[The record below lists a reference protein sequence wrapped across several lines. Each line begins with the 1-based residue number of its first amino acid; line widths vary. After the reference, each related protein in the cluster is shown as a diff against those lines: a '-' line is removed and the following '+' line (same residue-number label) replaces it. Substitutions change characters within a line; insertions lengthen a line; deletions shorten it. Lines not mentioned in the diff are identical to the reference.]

1 VVVLANRTPAAV
13 HFEVRSIDGES
24 TSYSVPAGDVLPIPV
39 DGDVTIRFGASRGTQ
54 KYELTPNSAYFFYDV
69 PDKGLDLEQLGLHGH
84 VARRP
89 VDRAIERTDTPDI
102 ATVTVRIYVD
112 EEERAATEAWTK
124 RLTQRVEA
132 ASAIF
137 EKYCRVR
144 FKVVETG
151 TWPSDN
157 TVEDFQASLQDF
169 ERMVTAHPADLAI
182 GFTSQYAELQ
192 AGSELGG
199 TRAPF
204 HPYVLIREGSVRISE
219 PEKLEVLVHELGHY
233 LGATHSP
240 EPTSVMRPSKKHRRA
255 LLQSYHIGF
264 DAVNTLIMSIISEE
278 MRDGPVRALKDLNLN
293 TRLELRAIYST
304 LAQTLPD
311 DPAGPIYVRLL
322 GIIEPITPLE
332 SDRIE

>member
-1 VVVLANRTPAAV
+1 M
-13 HFEVRSIDGES
+13 
-24 TSYSVPAGDVLPIPV
+24 LPIPV
-39 DGDVTIRFGASRGTQ
+39 DGDVTIGFRANRGAQ
-54 KYELTPNSAYFFYDV
+54 EYDLTPNSIYFFHDA
-69 PDKGLDLEQLGLHGH
+69 PNKGLDLEQLGLHGH

-89 VDRAIERTDTPDI
+89 IDRALGGTTTPDM

-112 EEERAATEAWTK
+112 EEERATTEVWKK
-124 RLTQRVEA
+124 RLTERIDA

-137 EKYCRVR
+137 EKYCHVR

-157 TVEDFQASLQDF
+157 AAEDFQASLKDF

-182 GFTSQYAELQ
+182 GFTSQYADLQ

-204 HPYVLIREGSVRISE
+204 HPYVLIREGSVRIAE

-240 EPTSVMRPSKKHRRA
+240 ELTSVMRPSKSHRRA
-255 LLQSYHIGF
+255 LLQRDQISF

-278 MRDGPVRALKDLNLN
+278 MRRGPVRALKDLDLN
-293 TRLELRAIYST
+293 TRLELRDIYGT
-304 LAQTLPD
+304 MAETLPH
-311 DPAGPIYVRLL
+311 DPAGPIYIRLL
-322 GIIEPITPLE
+322 GIIDPVTPLE
-332 SDRIE
+332 SDRVE